1 MNVVKRKP
9 LLSVDDYL
17 AGERVSDVRHEYAA
31 GQVFAMAGG
40 SKRHNRISLK
50 LASLLQAS
58 AGPCIT
64 HMADVLVRID
74 QVFYYPDLMVVC
86 EPNSDAYVETNP
98 CLIVEVLSDS
108 TEAIDRREKLYN
120 YQRIAHLQAYVLVAQ
135 NERRVDVFRRA
146 GKVWTF
152 ETHTGDNEIT
162 LDCPAL
168 SFTLDQLYSGMDV
181 PAIFEAVSAPPI
193 SS

>member
-1 MNVVKRKP
+1 MNAVRRQP

-17 AGERVSDVRHEYAA
+17 AGERVSEVRHEYAA

-40 SKRHNRISLK
+40 SKRHNRISLR
-50 LASLLQAS
+50 LATLLQAG
-58 AGPCIT
+58 AGPCVT

-74 QVFYYPDLMVVC
+74 QVFYYPDVMVVC

-152 ETHTGDNEIT
+152 ETHTGESEIT
-162 LDCPAL
+162 LDCPDL
-168 SFTLDQLYSGMDV
+168 SFTLEALYHGTDV
-181 PAIFEAVSAPPI
+181 PAKPESA
-193 SS
+193 SA

>member
-1 MNVVKRKP
+1 MAAQAQ
-9 LLSVDDYL
+9 LSPQMSIQEYL
-17 AGERVSDVRHEYAA
+17 AFEEKSTVKHEFAA

-40 SKRHNRISLK
+40 SKRHNRISLR
-50 LASLLQAS
+50 LATLLQAG
-58 AGPCIT
+58 AGPCVT

-74 QVFYYPDLMVVC
+74 QVFYYPDVMVVC
-86 EPNSDAYVETNP
+86 EPNSDDYVETNP

-146 GKVWTF
+146 GKTWTF
-152 ETHTGDNEIT
+152 ETHTGESEVT
-162 LDCPAL
+162 LDCPVL
-168 SFTLDQLYSGMDV
+168 SFTLEQLYVGMDV
-181 PAIFEAVSAPPI
+181 PANSETANT
-193 SS
+193 

>member
-1 MNVVKRKP
+1 MKSVKRQP
-9 LLSVDDYL
+9 LLSVEDYL
-17 AGERVSDVRHEYAA
+17 ARERISDVRHEYVA
-31 GQVFAMAGG
+31 GLEFAMAGG

-50 LASLLQAS
+50 LASLLQAA

-74 QVFYYPDLMVVC
+74 QVFYYPDIMVVC

-108 TEAIDRREKLYN
+108 TESIDRREKLYN
-120 YQRIAHLQAYVLVAQ
+120 YQRTAHLQAYVLIAQ

-146 GKVWTF
+146 EKVWTF
-152 ETHTGDNEIT
+152 ETHTGDSEIA
-162 LDCPAL
+162 LDCPKL
-168 SFTLDQLYSGMDV
+168 SFTLEQLYSGTDV
-181 PAIFEAVSAPPI
+181 PAFLESVSAQPI
-193 SS
+193 S